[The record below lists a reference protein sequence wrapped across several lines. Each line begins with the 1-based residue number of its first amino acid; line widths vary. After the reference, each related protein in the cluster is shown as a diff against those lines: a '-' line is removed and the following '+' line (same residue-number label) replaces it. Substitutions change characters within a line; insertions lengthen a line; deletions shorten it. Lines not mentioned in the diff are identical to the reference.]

1 MTVLSGNELP
11 SRCDQSCP
19 DITGNELRLML
30 LYASSFVK
38 YDIIETKGCRDE
50 TVPVKIRKLKA
61 DLRKA
66 GFLYEPGKD
75 SHTRWYYPHDRTIK
89 VILSGNDGDDADK
102 YQIKQVYNALK
113 RVKEL

>member
-1 MTVLSGNELP
+1 
-11 SRCDQSCP
+11 
-19 DITGNELRLML
+19 ML
-30 LYASSFVK
+30 LYRVLLVK
-38 YDIIETKGCRDE
+38 YGIIEMKGCRDE

-61 DLRKA
+61 ELRRA
-66 GFLYEPGKD
+66 GFVYEPGKG